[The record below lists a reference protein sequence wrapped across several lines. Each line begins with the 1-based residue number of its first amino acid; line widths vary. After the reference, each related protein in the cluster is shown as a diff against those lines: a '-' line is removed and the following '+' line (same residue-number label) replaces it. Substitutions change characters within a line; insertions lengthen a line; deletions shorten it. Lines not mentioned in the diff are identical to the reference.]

1 MTNHSL
7 YKISNFNLMDPF
19 LMTITSGGD
28 HWMYISSTGCLAAGR
43 RKAEFSLFPYVTD
56 DILHRNSSF
65 TGPVTIVRVKKR
77 NQELIWEPF
86 VKNTNKYNIVRNLY
100 KNSIGNIIIFEE
112 INKDIGLTFSYQ
124 WQSNSEQGF
133 IRKSSVTNQSREQIN
148 LDILDGLMNI
158 LPAGVELRT
167 TQEMNNLAN
176 AYKVTEYLPENKCS
190 LYYLNSLIMDRP
202 QPGESLRTNIVSCYS
217 KNNPEISVCE
227 KEINNFRE
235 NGKFKKKYHITGKPG
250 CMLTKSRLR
259 LKPDEKSEWYLF
271 ADVNKT
277 QSQITQI
284 IDWLKKSQNPIRDVE
299 NGIIKNNDKLVS
311 ALASA
316 DAFQQTRS
324 SINNLHHTANV
335 LFNVLRGGVFNN
347 QYEVKTSDFLNNLR
361 IRNKKVYKKFEK
373 KLLLLK
379 STIVL
384 NQLIQFA
391 DKTKDPSMMRLSREY
406 LPLTLSRRHGD
417 PSRPWNRFE
426 IKTKDEDDND
436 LLYYEGNWR
445 DIFQNW
451 EALGLSFPL
460 AIESMITKFVNATS
474 VDGYNPYRIN
484 SDGIDWEISD
494 PDDSWSYIG
503 YWNDHQIIYLQK
515 LLEHLNNYDHK
526 KLIRIF
532 SKEIY
537 SYANIPYRLRTFSK
551 IVSNPKETIDFDYK
565 RNKKILESVESYGT
579 DIKLIQN
586 NRKNVYH
593 VNLCEK
599 LLVLALAKISNLI
612 PDGGIW
618 LNTQR
623 PEWND
628 ANNALVGYGAS
639 MVTVYYLRRFLNFFQ
654 NILTQSDIESISI
667 SPDVKEWLFEI
678 NDILIEINKE
688 QNLRKLN
695 DKERMKFV
703 VALGESFSSYR
714 SKVYDKTFSKKES
727 LKTKKIHEFLELGKN
742 ILDNTIDSNEKK
754 SLFNSY
760 NIIDFNQSKNEAHIN
775 ELGIML
781 EGQVSAL
788 GSGKLSLNKTIKT
801 IKAIYNSKLYRKDQ
815 KSFILYPKKEL
826 ISFLDKN
833 IIPNSLMRKC
843 SVLKQLVNSGDTR
856 IVHKDIK
863 NKFRFNPDLIN
874 TYALKNSLNKLM
886 KMDSK
891 YKKLSANEF
900 EKIVDIYEK
909 VFNHKYY
916 TGRSGTMFSY
926 EGIGSIYWHMVA
938 KLLLSVQEN
947 FYYFH
952 NHNSSKHELN
962 SLGNLYYKIRD
973 GLSSSKTPSQYGAF
987 PFDPYSHSPS
997 HSGAQ
1002 QPGMTGQVKEEI
1014 LTRFGELGIFIQ
1026 KRSIVFSPTLLRK
1039 SEFLFKSKSFNY
1051 YNVFNKKSDLK
1062 VKKNQLA
1069 FTFNQV
1075 PIIYD
1080 INHQIKNEIRIEY
1093 LDGEKKV
1100 LAGSE
1105 INFEISKEIFNRTG
1119 NITSIKYL
1127 LSKNLLKF

>member
-1 MTNHSL
+1 
-7 YKISNFNLMDPF
+7 
-19 LMTITSGGD
+19 MTITSGGD
-28 HWMYISSTGCLAAGR
+28 HWMYISSTGCLTAGR
-43 RKAEFSLFPYVTD
+43 SKAEFALFPYVTD
-56 DILHRNSSF
+56 DILHRNNSF
-65 TGPVTIVRVKKR
+65 TGPITIVRVRKK
-77 NQELIWEPF
+77 NQQLIWEPF
-86 VKNTNKYNIVRNLY
+86 AKNTNAYNIIRNLY
-100 KNSIGNIIIFEE
+100 KNSIGNVIIFEE
-112 INKDIGLTFSYQ
+112 INKDLGLTFSYQ

-133 IRKSSVTNQSREQIN
+133 IRKSLITNQSKKQID

-158 LPAGVELRT
+158 LPAGIELRT

-176 AYKVTEYLPENKCS
+176 AYKVTEYLPKNKCS

-202 QPGESLRTNIVSCYS
+202 QPGESLRANIVSYYS
-217 KNNPEISVCE
+217 NNNPEISVCE

-235 NGKFKKKYHITGKPG
+235 NGKFKKKYHVTGRPG
-250 CMLTKSRLR
+250 YLLTKSRFR
-259 LKPDEKSEWYLF
+259 LESKKGSEWYFF

-277 QSQITQI
+277 QSQITHI
-284 IDWLKKSQNPIRDVE
+284 TNWLKNSQNIIQDVE
-299 NGIIKNNDKLVS
+299 KGIINNNDKLVF

-324 SINNLHHTANV
+324 NINNLHHTANV
-335 LFNVLRGGVFNN
+335 LFNVLRGGIFNN
-347 QYEVKTSDFLNNLR
+347 QYEINISDFINNLK
-361 IRNKKVYKKFEK
+361 IRNKKIYENFKK
-373 KLLLLK
+373 KLPLNN
-379 STIVL
+379 STLEL
-384 NQLIQFA
+384 NELIHFS
-391 DKTKDPSMMRLSREY
+391 DKTKDPSMMRLCREY

-426 IKTKDEDDND
+426 IKTKDENNND
-436 LLYYEGNWR
+436 LFYYEGNWR

-460 AIESMITKFVNATS
+460 AIESMIAKFVNATS

-484 SDGIDWEISD
+484 SDGIDWEVSD
-494 PDDSWSYIG
+494 PDDPWSYIG

-526 KLIRIF
+526 KLNQIF
-532 SKEIY
+532 SQEIY
-537 SYANIPYRLRTFSK
+537 SYANIPYRLRTFDK
-551 IVSNPKETIDFDYK
+551 IISNPKETIDFDYEK
-565 RNKKILESVESYGT
+565 NKKILESVESYGT

-586 NRKNVYH
+586 NRGNVYH

-599 LLVLALAKISNLI
+599 LLVLTLAKFSSLV

-654 NILTQSDIESISI
+654 NILNQTDIKSISI
-667 SPDVKEWLFEI
+667 SQDVKEWLFEI
-678 NDILIEINKE
+678 NDILIEIKKE
-688 QNLRKLN
+688 QNLGKLN
-695 DKERMKFV
+695 DQDRMKFV
-703 VALGESFSSYR
+703 IALGESFSTYR
-714 SKVYDKTFSKKES
+714 SRVYDKIFSKKDT
-727 LKTKKIHEFLELGKN
+727 LKTKKIYEFLTLGKN
-742 ILDNTIDSNEKK
+742 ILNDTIDSNEKK
-754 SLFNSY
+754 GLFNAY
-760 NIIDFNQSKNEAHIN
+760 NIIDFNKSKNKAQIN

-788 GSGKLSLNKTIKT
+788 SSGKLSLNKTIKT
-801 IKAIYNSKLYRKDQ
+801 INAIYDSKLYRKDQ

-833 IIPNSLMRKC
+833 IIPNSLFIKC
-843 SVLKQLVNSGDTR
+843 AVLKQLVNSGDTR
-856 IVHKDIK
+856 IIHKDVK
-863 NKFRFNPDLIN
+863 NNLRFNSDLIN
-874 TYALKNSLNKLM
+874 THVLEDSLNELRTT
-886 KMDSK
+886 DSK
-891 YKKLSANEF
+891 FKKLSDTEY
-900 EKIVDIYEK
+900 KRILDIYET

-947 FYYFH
+947 YYYFH
-952 NHNSSKHELN
+952 KHSSNKQKLTT
-962 SLGNLYYKIRD
+962 LGNLYYKIRD
-973 GLSSSKTPSQYGAF
+973 GLSSSKTPNQYGAF

-1014 LTRFGELGIFIQ
+1014 LTRFGELGCFIR
-1026 KRSIVFSPTLLRK
+1026 KRVIVFSPILLKK
-1039 SEFLFKSKSFNY
+1039 SEFLFKSKIFNY
-1051 YNVFNKKSDLK
+1051 YNVFNNKSDLK

-1080 INHQIKNEIRIEY
+1080 INHQIKDEIRIEY
-1093 LDGEKKV
+1093 LSGETK
-1100 LAGSE
+1100 LLRGSK
-1105 INFEISKEIFNRTG
+1105 INFEISKEIFSRRG

-1127 LSKNLLKF
+1127 FNKKLLNF